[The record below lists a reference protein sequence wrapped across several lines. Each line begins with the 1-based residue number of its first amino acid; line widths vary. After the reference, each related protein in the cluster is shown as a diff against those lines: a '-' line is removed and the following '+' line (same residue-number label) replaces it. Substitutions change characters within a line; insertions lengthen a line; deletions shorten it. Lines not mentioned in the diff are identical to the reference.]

1 MGLRQTPL
9 GATEIFCDGC
19 GEISIVAGTILVGM
33 NVASDRE
40 WQQPAEWEPSAEQ
53 RKAGVRFCVRLRHG
67 GADKRWSRSS
77 GPLSIEGSAKP
88 IEMREWAWLCDA
100 DCGAKLAAPWER
112 VDLDDWQ
119 MTGPG
124 DPMNDPGSICTD
136 AVWAEACWR
145 RVELRRKPL
154 R

>member
-1 MGLRQTPL
+1 MGIRTTPL

-19 GEISIVAGTILVGM
+19 GEVCMVAGSILVGM
-33 NVASDRE
+33 NISDERT
-40 WQQPAEWEPSAEQ
+40 WQQPVEWEPSAAQ

-67 GADKRWSRSS
+67 GADRRWSKGVAVDLPGARSTVF
-77 GPLSIEGSAKP
+77 
-88 IEMREWAWLCDA
+88 REWAWLCDA

-112 VDLDDWQ
+112 VDLPDWG

-124 DPMNDPGSICTD
+124 EPVNDPGSVGTD
-136 AVWAEACWR
+136 ATWAAACAR
-145 RVELRRKPL
+145 RVELRREPL